1 MTKALR
7 IIAFF
12 SGLISIVATV
22 ILCGIYAESAAT
34 NLKKMKNGIANRF
47 ANKTPEDEG
56 EFDF

>member
-22 ILCGIYAESAAT
+22 ILCGIYAETAAT
-34 NLKKMKNGIANRF
+34 NLKKMRNGIANRF
-47 ANKTPEDEG
+47 AAKPQEEEEL
-56 EFDF
+56 EF